1 MIPDTAADNDVYQ
14 WRTAE
19 RQRLIKL
26 RLSTPAAERVALAH
40 AIEGHLDE
48 VVGSLVGKTVG
59 VYWPFRGEP
68 NLRRWMEGI
77 WRRGGKSALPVVV
90 RKAAPLIFRTWSP
103 GEKLVP
109 GVWSIPTP
117 AIGDVVEPDIVVA
130 PIVGFDPSCYR
141 LGYGGGFYD
150 RTLVAMSNRPRTI
163 GVGYAQAAIATIYPM
178 SHDVPMDCIVTEH
191 GLVSPTSSPGR

>member
-1 MIPDTAADNDVYQ
+1 MNREAVAAKEVFR

-26 RLSTPAAERVALAH
+26 RLSMPSTERISFSQ
-40 AIEGHLDE
+40 AIELHLDA
-48 VVGSLVGKTVG
+48 VIGSLVGKTVG

-68 NLRRWMEGI
+68 NLRRWMEGV
-77 WRRGGKSALPVVV
+77 WRRGGRSALPVVV
-90 RKAAPLIFRTWSP
+90 RKAAPLAFRTWSP

-117 AIGDVVEPDIVVA
+117 ALGDVVEPEIVVA
-130 PIVGFDPSCYR
+130 PIVGFDSRCFR

-150 RTLVAMSNRPRTI
+150 RTLAAMKTRPRTI
-163 GVGYAQAAIATIYPM
+163 GVGYAQAEIATIYPM
-178 SHDVPMDCIVTEH
+178 PHDIPMDCIVTEH
-191 GLVSPTSSPGR
+191 GLVAPAS